1 MQNFI
6 KVFGTLLAI
15 ILLSFS
21 ISAQSITELQAD
33 LNHIKLSLEQHH
45 KQYKIGSSLIITGL
59 IASSSGMVINV
70 IANKPEN
77 QSNGSSK
84 TDKAISNSLIIVG
97 GGLALAGWIVQ
108 IDSHKYFKRAA
119 VGFTSN
125 GLTLNVDL

>member
-6 KVFGTLLAI
+6 KVFGTLLAT
-15 ILLSFS
+15 ILLSLS

>member
-1 MQNFI
+1 
-6 KVFGTLLAI
+6 
-15 ILLSFS
+15 
-21 ISAQSITELQAD
+21 
-33 LNHIKLSLEQHH
+33 
-45 KQYKIGSSLIITGL
+45 
-59 IASSSGMVINV
+59 MVINV